1 MIDITSRDAED
12 IKVVD
17 IEGKL
22 NTGASPDAEAFI
34 NDLIDEGATKILLN
48 LEELDFISSTGLR
61 VILATGKKLS
71 EMGGKLVLCSPNHT
85 VSDVFRMSGF
95 NQMFSVLDTEAEAL
109 KNFQG

>member
-1 MIDITSRDAED
+1 MIDITSRDEGD

-22 NTGASPDAEAFI
+22 NTGASPEAEEYI
-34 NDLIDEGATKILLN
+34 NELIDGGATKILLN

-71 EMGGKLVLCSPNHT
+71 EIGGKLVLCSPNHT

-95 NQMFSVLDTEAEAL
+95 NQMFSVLDTEDEAL
-109 KNFQG
+109 KKF

>member
-1 MIDITSRDAED
+1 MIDITSRDEGD
-12 IKVVD
+12 IKVVV

-34 NDLIDEGATKILLN
+34 NDLIDDGVTKILLN
-48 LEELDFISSTGLR
+48 LEDLDFISSTGLR

-95 NQMFSVLDTEAEAL
+95 NQMFSVLDAEEDAL
-109 KNFQG
+109 KSF

>member
-1 MIDITSRDAED
+1 MIDMTSRDEGD
-12 IKVVD
+12 IKVVA

-34 NDLIDEGATKILLN
+34 NDLIDDGATKVLLN

-71 EMGGKLVLCSPNHT
+71 EIGGKLVLCNPNHT

-95 NQMFSVLDTEAEAL
+95 NQMFTVTTSEEDAL
-109 KNFQG
+109 KSF

>member
-1 MIDITSRDAED
+1 MIDITARDEGA

-34 NDLIDEGATKILLN
+34 NDLIDDGATKVLLN

-61 VILATGKKLS
+61 VILATGKKLT

-95 NQMFSVLDTEAEAL
+95 NQMFTVTTSEEDAL
-109 KNFQG
+109 KSF

>member
-1 MIDITSRDAED
+1 MIDITSRDEGD

-22 NTGASPDAEAFI
+22 NTGASPEAEAFI
-34 NDLIDEGATKILLN
+34 NDLIDDGATKVLLN

-95 NQMFSVLDTEAEAL
+95 NQMFTVTLSEEDAL
-109 KNFQG
+109 KSF